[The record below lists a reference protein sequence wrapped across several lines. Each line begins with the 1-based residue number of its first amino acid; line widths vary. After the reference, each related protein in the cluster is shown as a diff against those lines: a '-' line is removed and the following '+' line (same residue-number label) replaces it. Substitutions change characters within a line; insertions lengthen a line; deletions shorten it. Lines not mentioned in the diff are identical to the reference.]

1 MTDALVERQHMQLFY
16 AIIQSGNS
24 VYIKSGT
31 HLFYFKL
38 KIKTETQFFKK
49 WRYFPSF
56 QMLSQCKFYMV
67 ECPGSLNW
75 QITSLSVTL

>member
-38 KIKTETQFFKK
+38 KIKTETQSFKK
-49 WRYFPSF
+49 
-56 QMLSQCKFYMV
+56 
-67 ECPGSLNW
+67 
-75 QITSLSVTL
+75 